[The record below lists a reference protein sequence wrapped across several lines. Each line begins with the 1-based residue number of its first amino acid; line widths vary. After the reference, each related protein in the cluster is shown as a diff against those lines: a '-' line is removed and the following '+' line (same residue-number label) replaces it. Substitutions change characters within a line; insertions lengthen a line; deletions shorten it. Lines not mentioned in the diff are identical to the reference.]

1 MNKFPFAAMVLIL
14 LSGVCFIIFITANY
28 ALDNPDNGLFNLLDD
43 SAGETMNIKHNSWFD
58 DRIDHIRT
66 GFGLSALILF
76 SIGIVVAI
84 AQGFSRVETQ

>member
-28 ALDNPDNGLFNLLDD
+28 VYDNPDTGLFNLLDD
-43 SAGETMNIKHNSWFD
+43 SSDQTMNTKHQNWFD
-58 DRIDHIRT
+58 ERIDHIRT

-76 SIGIVVAI
+76 SVGIVVAI
-84 AQGFSRVETQ
+84 AQGFSRVESQ